1 MNRVQVLWGF
11 LTAFFVGNA
20 LLAEFIGI
28 KIFSLE
34 KTLGW
39 APFTF
44 IVNGERLG
52 LELSVG
58 VLLWPWV
65 FITTDIINEYF
76 GYRGVRV
83 VSFLAAGT
91 IAYAFLM
98 VYVGIHLAGADFW
111 LFQPSRAG
119 LLDMQAAFENIF
131 GQSLW
136 IIFGS
141 LVAFLIGQWVD
152 VWSFHTIRRFTG
164 KKWLVAR
171 ATGSTLIS
179 QLIDSFVVL
188 YIAFYWGA
196 GWSLERVFAIATL
209 NYLYKALLALLMTPI
224 LYGVHYVID
233 GFLGKERATSL
244 IESAARSAGQSF
256 WGIKVSE

>member
-1 MNRVQVLWGF
+1 MNRIQVLWGF

-20 LLAEFIGI
+20 LLAEFIGV

-34 KTLGW
+34 KTFGW
-39 APFTF
+39 APFTLEL
-44 IVNGERLG
+44 NGEKLG

-76 GYRGVRV
+76 GYRGVRI

-91 IAYAFLM
+91 IVYAFFM
-98 VYVGIHLAGADFW
+98 VYVGIYLAAADFW
-111 LFQPSRAG
+111 LFQPSSAG
-119 LLDMQAAFENIF
+119 PLNMQAAFENVF

-152 VWSFHTIRRFTG
+152 VWSFHAIRRYTG
-164 KKWLVAR
+164 TKWLAAR

-196 GWSLERVFAIATL
+196 GWSFERVFMIATL
-209 NYLYKALLALLMTPI
+209 NYLYKALLAFLMTPI

-233 GFLGKERATSL
+233 NFLGQETAKSL
-244 IESAARSAGQSF
+244 IENSARGASF